1 MKKKL
6 LLFIGTYF
14 IYLIL
19 VLLFFY
25 FNGIY
30 IWTTPPTSLVL
41 KRILL
46 FPIILDVITFIII
59 LPYNKYVKKHD
70 KLNFK
75 VLLVIFLS
83 IIILGILFGI
93 IDYNRIKS
101 GEMPIFV
108 IAEHDKSGPEIN
120 YYGLGYKV
128 VRNPGV
134 SHKEQIYIDN
144 YVKFGLWFYTW
155 KIEMHKPSIL
165 YTHRLKTIE
174 TSNCDNKASLYYTL
188 DNKNIYSYC
197 LDSIQIS
204 DDGEFIELK
213 NYLEQ
218 NKNIVYEI
226 INAITYKDSLFDGG
240 TKIYKDGG
248 TTEYTNNGMTIIN
261 CHTLDGN
268 RDIYIGPK
276 NMTMQ
281 SNFCKNNN
289 ETFVRTYTIK
299 SIEEYNEQQYEDGIP
314 VTYGKSLKVTLSQFQ
329 AETKTVI
336 INNLYDVLEVNQ
348 TYEFEFMIL
357 NKDLKIND
365 DIDSI
370 FKYADIISTKK
381 TDKVGLDQIQESIK

>member
-1 MKKKL
+1 MKKN
-6 LLFIGTYF
+6 LFIV
-14 IYLIL
+14 ICS
-19 VLLFFY
+19 V
-25 FNGIY
+25 
-30 IWTTPPTSLVL
+30 
-41 KRILL
+41 ILL
-46 FPIILDVITFIII
+46 G
-59 LPYNKYVKKHD
+59 
-70 KLNFK
+70 
-75 VLLVIFLS
+75 VIFV
-83 IIILGILFGI
+83 IV
-93 IDYNRIKS
+93 DYNRIKN

-108 IAEHDKSGPEIN
+108 IAQHDKSGPEIN

-134 SHKEQIYIDN
+134 SYKEPIYADN
-144 YVKFGLWFYTW
+144 YVEFGLWFYTW
-155 KIEMHKPSIL
+155 KIEMNKPSIL
-165 YTHRLKTIE
+165 YTKRIKTIE
-174 TSNCDNKASLYYTL
+174 KLSCNNKAELYYTL
-188 DNKNIYSYC
+188 EEKNIYSYC

-204 DDGEFIELK
+204 TDGNFIELK
-213 NYLEQ
+213 DYIKD
-218 NKNIVYEI
+218 NKDVIDEI

-248 TTEYTNNGMTIIN
+248 TTEYTNNGITIIN

-268 RDIYIGPK
+268 RDIYIGSK

-299 SIEEYNEQQYEDGIP
+299 NIEEYNEQQYENGIP

-336 INNLYDVLEVNQ
+336 INNLYDALEVNQ

>member
-1 MKKKL
+1 MKKRLLSFLGLYLLWL
-6 LLFIGTYF
+6 LLI
-14 IYLIL
+14 IL
-19 VLLFFY
+19 VFY
-25 FNGIY
+25 ITGLY
-30 IWTTPPTSLVL
+30 IWTTPPTSSVL
-41 KRILL
+41 KRMIL
-46 FPIILDVITFIII
+46 FPLFLNIITCIII
-59 LPYNKYVKKHD
+59 FCYNKYIKKREKINYKH
-70 KLNFK
+70 
-75 VLLVIFLS
+75 LLIGLIT
-83 IIILGILFGI
+83 IIVLGISFCI
-93 IDYNRIKS
+93 VDYTRIKS

-108 IAEHDKSGPEIN
+108 IAQHDKSGPEID

-134 SHKEQIYIDN
+134 SHREQIYTDN

-155 KIEMHKPSIL
+155 KIEMNKPSIL

-174 TSNCDNKASLYYTL
+174 TSNCNNKASFYYTL
-188 DNKNIYSYC
+188 DNKKIYSYC

-204 DDGEFIELK
+204 NDGEFIELK

-218 NKNIVYEI
+218 DENIVDEI

-248 TTEYTNNGMTIIN
+248 TTEYTNNGITIIN

-289 ETFVRTYTIK
+289 ETFTRTYTIK
-299 SIEEYNEQQYEDGIP
+299 DIEEYNEQQYEDGIP

-336 INNLYDVLEVNQ
+336 INNLYDALEVNQ